1 MNLLAAQSTLDVTNE
16 GTLLVIGLIA
26 CIGVF
31 ALLLAKKEVKNI
43 A

>member
-1 MNLLAAQSTLDVTNE
+1 MNLLAAQSTLDAANE
-16 GTLLVIGLIA
+16 STLLVIGLIA

-31 ALLLAKKEVKNI
+31 ALLLGKKEVKNI